1 MMYLDACSPSQILIT
16 LSTKEI
22 DRLEVVKRVLEGRL
36 TRVKAAALL
45 GLDERQV
52 RRMCAAYEAEGAS
65 GLASRRRGRPSN
77 NRTHEG
83 LQEEAMTL
91 IRERY
96 SDFGPYALATEK
108 LAELHGLRISRET
121 VRHWMKD
128 AGLWLTRKQRVPR
141 PHQPRERRACL
152 GELVQ
157 IDGSPHAWFEDRG
170 PECSAAWSTSTTPP
184 GG

>member
-1 MMYLDACSPSQILIT
+1 MLAVQILISM
-16 LSTKEI
+16 STKEV
-22 DRLEVVKRVLEGRL
+22 DRLEVVKRVLERRL

-96 SDFGPYALATEK
+96 SDFALRWPTEK
-108 LAELHGLRISRET
+108 LAELHGAADLQG
-121 VRHWMKD
+121 D
-128 AGLWLTRKQRVPR
+128 
-141 PHQPRERRACL
+141 RAAL
-152 GELVQ
+152 DEG
-157 IDGSPHAWFEDRG
+157 RG
-170 PECSAAWSTSTTPP
+170 AVA
-184 GG
+184 

>member
-1 MMYLDACSPSQILIT
+1 MLAVQILIT

-52 RRMCAAYEAEGAS
+52 RRMCAAYKAEGAS

-96 SDFGPYALATEK
+96 SDFGPTLANGE
-108 LAELHGLRISRET
+108 
-121 VRHWMKD
+121 
-128 AGLWLTRKQRVPR
+128 AG
-141 PHQPRERRACL
+141 
-152 GELVQ
+152 G
-157 IDGSPHAWFEDRG
+157 
-170 PECSAAWSTSTTPP
+170 AAWAADLQGDRAGT
-184 GG
+184 G